1 MFYLYNQLLHNMSK
15 QFETVLLEQKIQFH
29 SNQLSII
36 MHSEERTKALRHDM
50 KHHINELK
58 IMANKYRSE
67 EMEHYLESMQ
77 EFLQNPKEIVSSGNL
92 EIDSVLNYM
101 LQRAKEELKTVNVK
115 VLLPEDMRHFFDLN
129 VLLGNLIENAIDAA
143 KQTSRKYLTI
153 DISLKKGILFIQI
166 DNSYLP
172 NEMLNKKTQKFQPTA
187 TPAKKKH
194 PGLGL
199 KNVKRIIDA
208 HNGSMEITK
217 KDDVFSVKAMLYTV
231 RMK

>member
-1 MFYLYNQLLHNMSK
+1 
-15 QFETVLLEQKIQFH
+15 
-29 SNQLSII
+29 
-36 MHSEERTKALRHDM
+36 
-50 KHHINELK
+50 
-58 IMANKYRSE
+58 
-67 EMEHYLESMQ
+67 MEHYLESMQ

-187 TPAKKKH
+187 TPAKEKH